1 MSRPCSGWP
10 SRGRW
15 RYGGVVVLGQSRL
28 QMVVAAWLRGYGA
41 RAEGLAR
48 ARGEE
53 GGGIGEERRG

>member
-1 MSRPCSGWP
+1 
-10 SRGRW
+10 
-15 RYGGVVVLGQSRL
+15 
-28 QMVVAAWLRGYGA
+28 MVVAAWLRGYGA